1 MAMSRDQSHGHSSWA
16 WFRDFLRD
24 ELRPY
29 PGRWGIVARMVLAT
43 TAVAVVSMI
52 FRIPH
57 AYQGAVYALLVSHE
71 ALENNWR
78 SAFRLAVWTVAST
91 AY

>member
-1 MAMSRDQSHGHSSWA
+1 MGDDRSHRDSSLA
-16 WFRDFLRD
+16 WFSDFLRD

-29 PGRWGIVARMVLAT
+29 PGRWAIVARMVVAA

-71 ALENNWR
+71 ALENN
-78 SAFRLAVWTVAST
+78 
-91 AY
+91 